1 MKHSLL
7 ALFGTLL
14 LSLSTVSNATTKHPV
29 VLVPGIFAFDN
40 IAMIDYW
47 YQIPSTLQS
56 QGVKVYIPK
65 INAFDNST
73 KRGNQLIQQLESYK
87 AASNGT
93 IQKFNLM
100 AHSQGGMTSRYV
112 MNVRPDLVAS
122 VTTMATPHTGS
133 PLADITTG
141 IAPPGTL
148 QGVSFAVFANAVGN
162 LVNILS
168 GNSASQSN
176 INAMLSEFTKPGA
189 AAFNTKYPRGLPST
203 KCGTGPNSV
212 TIPRN
217 NVNHSVRLYSWGG
230 NGPLTHVL
238 DPSDALF
245 GITSLAFIGQGE
257 KGNDGVT
264 GVCANHF
271 GQIINDRYFMNH
283 LDINNQVFGLV
294 SWFETNP
301 KTLFRNH
308 ATRLKNA
315 GL

>member
-7 ALFGTLL
+7 ALFGGLL
-14 LSLSTVSNATTKHPV
+14 LSFSAASNATTKHPV

-47 YQIPSTLQS
+47 YQIPAELQS

-65 INAFDNST
+65 INAFDSSV
-73 KRGNQLIQQLESYK
+73 KRGNQLIAQLESYK

-189 AAFNTKYPRGLPST
+189 AAFNATYPRGLPST
-203 KCGTGPNSV
+203 TCGAGPSSV

-257 KGNDGVT
+257 QGNDGVT

-271 GQIINDRYFMNH
+271 GQVINDRYFMNH